1 MENSINK
8 VYQLDLVVLT
18 PLHAG
23 AGAEKDLV
31 KGLDFVQKN
40 GLVYILNQ
48 KKILNEIDISSMS
61 SILLKKDEAQLINKL
76 AGKLDQVSDA
86 TYEMAVSSDNDIKS
100 FFRNGLSNKPVLPGS
115 SLKGAIR
122 SILFAYLKTKG
133 QDKEDDVFGKASVG
147 DTFMRFI
154 KVSDASFDQL
164 KLSNTK
170 IFNLSDKTGKWE
182 GAWKHGGKQ
191 TDPKFYP
198 TGFNTLYEV
207 LPQNAASKI
216 TISLADKTFD
226 IFRIKNRYNF
236 GDKKEDIIHN
246 PIEFLFQIINE
257 HTAEYISKE
266 VTFFNKY
273 PNNETDAI
281 IKSLKYVLSQIPED
295 NSWCV
300 LKMSAGSGFH
310 SITGDWQYGDYTNQP
325 GLWPSGRNAGKKKYK
340 SRKIAIGNSFDEF
353 QFSPMGFVKIGRK
366 SEVELEQERMEAEAK
381 AEAARQETAERLRI
395 EQQKEAERI
404 ELLRKQEEEQ
414 LRIETERIEKETEEK
429 RLQEEKIEAER
440 LKLEAEEKARL
451 ERLAQ
456 KIEGGL
462 YFLETSRN
470 FDDAKKR
477 VDDWMRKAKI
487 EILPENQHHFL
498 FAALTRFYNDPKN
511 RDKKIWEKPF
521 TESAIWKKID
531 YWVGG
536 EKALKW
542 YNELINK

>member
-31 KGLDFVQKN
+31 KGLDFVQNK

-61 SILLKKDEAQLINKL
+61 SILLKKDEVQLINKL

-86 TYEMAVSSDNDIKS
+86 TYEMAVTSDNDIKS

-154 KVSDASFDQL
+154 KVSDVSFDHL

-170 IFNLSDKTGKWE
+170 IFNLQKVSDSWQ
-182 GAWKHGGKQ
+182 GAWKHGNQ
-191 TDPKFYP
+191 TDARFKA

-207 LPQNAASKI
+207 LPPKAASKV
-216 TISLADKTFD
+216 TISIADKTFD
-226 IFRIKNRYNF
+226 NFEINNRHKF
-236 GDKKEDIIHN
+236 GNKKEEIVHQ
-246 PIEFLFQIINE
+246 PIEFLFQIINK
-257 HTAEYISKE
+257 HTAEYIRKE
-266 VTFFNKY
+266 IAFYNKY
-273 PNNETDAI
+273 PNNETDGI
-281 IKSLKYVLSQIPED
+281 IKSLKHVLSQIPED
-295 NSWCV
+295 NSWCI

-310 SITGDWQYGDYTNQP
+310 SITGDWKFDDYINQP
-325 GLWPSGRNAGKKKYK
+325 GLWTEGRNLGKKKYK
-340 SRKIAIGNSFDEF
+340 SRKIAIGSSSDEF
-353 QFSPMGFVKIGRK
+353 QYAPMGFIKIGRK
-366 SEVELEQERMEAEAK
+366 SEVEKENERLEVEAIAESERQK
-381 AEAARQETAERLRI
+381 TAERLRI
-395 EQQKEAERI
+395 EQQKEDERI

-414 LRIETERIEKETEEK
+414 LHIETERLQKEAEEK
-429 RLQEEKIEAER
+429 RFQEEKIEAER
-440 LKLEAEEKARL
+440 LKLEADEKARL
-451 ERLAQ
+451 ERLSQ

-462 YFLETSRN
+462 AFLANSKD
-470 FDDAKKR
+470 FDDAKRK
-477 VDDWMRKAKI
+477 VDDWLLKAKVDL
-487 EILPENQHHFL
+487 LPENQNL
-498 FAALTRFYNDPKN
+498 LLVTALTRFYNDPKN
-511 RDKKIWEKPF
+511 REKKKWAEPF
-521 TESAIWKKID
+521 AKSAIWKKISAWIGPD
-531 YWVGG
+531 L
-536 EKALKW
+536 ANDW
-542 YNELINK
+542 YNEIIK